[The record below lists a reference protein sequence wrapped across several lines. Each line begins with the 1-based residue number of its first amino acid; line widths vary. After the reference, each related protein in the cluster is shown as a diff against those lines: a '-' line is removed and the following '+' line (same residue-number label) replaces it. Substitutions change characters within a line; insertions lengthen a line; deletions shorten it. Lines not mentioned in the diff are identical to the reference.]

1 MPATLEQPVHDA
13 IASVDDPCSIRANAP
28 LSIFELGLVRAWTIG
43 PGGDVSVTVSP
54 TAPSCTLIGSIIE
67 GIERRVAAIDGV
79 RSVTVDLDTETFWT
93 DRLMTPEGRRKLGG
107 RRDGSMERV
116 PVRPRQWQHASAR
129 GFELPV
135 VTPR

>member
-1 MPATLEQPVHDA
+1 MPATLEQAVHDA

-79 RSVTVDLDTETFWT
+79 RSVAVDLDTETFWT
-93 DRLMTPEGRRKLGG
+93 DRLMTP
-107 RRDGSMERV
+107 
-116 PVRPRQWQHASAR
+116 
-129 GFELPV
+129 
-135 VTPR
+135 

>member
-1 MPATLEQPVHDA
+1 MSTTLEQAVHDA

-43 PGGDVSVTVSP
+43 PDGDVHVTVSP

-67 GIERRVAAIDGV
+67 GVERRVAAVEGV
-79 RSVTVDLDTETFWT
+79 RSVTVELDTDTFWT
-93 DRLMTPEGRRKLGG
+93 ERLMTPEGQRKLAA
-107 RRDGSMERV
+107 RRGGSMARV
-116 PVRPRQWQHASAR
+116 PVRPRQWQQARPR

-135 VTPR
+135 VVPK